1 MRTGKCRLPNCE
13 PRVPA
18 ITAATA
24 RIQAKFGTARP
35 LEMYPARPAIELTRM
50 NKAETAAALRI
61 DAQRQNR
68 SSGVRKIPPPVPVRP
83 ERKPMPAPV
92 PIETGIG
99 VVWCLV
105 DRPAGKTNGRLKTGA
120 LLRLAF

>member
-1 MRTGKCRLPNCE
+1 MKISLHPARTRTIARIIEIMRTGKCRLPNCE

-35 LEMYPARPAIELTRM
+35 LEMYPTKPAIELTRM

-83 ERKPMPAPV
+83 ERNPMPAPV
-92 PIETGIG
+92 PIESGMGGG
-99 VVWCLV
+99 VVS
-105 DRPAGKTNGRLKTGA
+105 GG
-120 LLRLAF
+120 